1 MGTQSRLDMIRS
13 LKSKARQLRRD
24 AIDSLAPLALALRRR
39 ASELE
44 LHAFLLEQQ
53 LAGQS
58 YAA

>member
-1 MGTQSRLDMIRS
+1 MIRS

-53 LAGQS
+53 LAGQA